1 MDAARANADQNQIA
15 RRGTFLEDLV
25 RHTRDRLAQFGP
37 LKQDSLFLGHKKTP
51 PDYREGLRV
60 EAICRTTS
68 VMLPFSISQDRIKRL
83 SVVDIARVQQ
93 SQEKHLAK
101 AFEPDGLLVCRHSE
115 RQGMRILA
123 VHPTAASG

>member
-1 MDAARANADQNQIA
+1 
-15 RRGTFLEDLV
+15 
-25 RHTRDRLAQFGP
+25 
-37 LKQDSLFLGHKKTP
+37 
-51 PDYREGLRV
+51 
-60 EAICRTTS
+60 
-68 VMLPFSISQDRIKRL
+68 MLPFPISQDRIKRL

-123 VHPTAASG
+123 VHPTAASGRCLLKMIPHKSFNFPISERSFKSSIR

>member
-1 MDAARANADQNQIA
+1 
-15 RRGTFLEDLV
+15 
-25 RHTRDRLAQFGP
+25 
-37 LKQDSLFLGHKKTP
+37 
-51 PDYREGLRV
+51 
-60 EAICRTTS
+60 
-68 VMLPFSISQDRIKRL
+68 MLPFSISQDRIKRL

-123 VHPTAASG
+123 VHPTAASGPLPAQDDYAQEFRFPD